1 MPQIRVGTAEAHLGA
16 LVEPLAVGLHAVRN
30 SGVRIGESAVV
41 FGAGPIGLATITMLR
56 AAGVTRVIT
65 SWWQRPASSSPSRP
79 APRT

>member
-41 FGAGPIGLATITMLR
+41 FGAGP
-56 AAGVTRVIT
+56 
-65 SWWQRPASSSPSRP
+65 PNPSSGSN
-79 APRT
+79 